1 MTSSKDMNKNDHQSD
16 AMTVTVKALHDV
28 LGPGHVKPRSCHITA
43 VNNVPGRAPRA
54 ARAET
59 RVAGPG
65 TQHSHGGARVWR
77 YSHEG
82 HVCDVT
88 TVMGGTCVT
97 S

>member
-1 MTSSKDMNKNDHQSD
+1 MNNDHQSD

-54 ARAET
+54 AGAET

-65 TQHSHGGARVWR
+65 TQHSHGG
-77 YSHEG
+77 

-88 TVMGGTCVT
+88 VMRGTCVT